1 MSIAAE
7 RAANL
12 WPLHEEQR
20 RILHAQARAPDSSKY
35 NVGGYVR
42 MRGDFDPDD
51 YCRALAWFFE
61 HCDAERI
68 AILHP
73 EGAPR
78 QQFRENVAMPAPA
91 RLDFSDRHDPRGAA
105 LAWMQTRM
113 DRPLPMSD
121 FPLFEHALIAIE
133 PGETWYFGR
142 HHHIIADAY
151 AFSLKIKAVLECYGA
166 LRSGAAMPESR
177 LGSYRSEIE
186 ASLANLQSPER
197 EADLRYWRERL
208 AAPPAS
214 LWPAPDDGD
223 PAAARE
229 VRTIELAELE
239 IGGALRERMLAA
251 ASLAR
256 TSLLHVLM
264 ACVAVHFART
274 AASPDLVVGVPV
286 HNRTNLRQKRTFGVM
301 SAIVP
306 TRLAAPPSSTLVDIA
321 RAIAVGLAADLAH
334 RYVPLW
340 EIIKQVRAAENSR
353 RPLFE
358 IVLNYEPFFESP
370 GTAGLEVTTHE
381 LASQMEHIPLHIRLC
396 DFGAHQSLAL
406 RIQMM
411 RGSSAGG
418 ADDFTA
424 DLHSTLIA
432 TLGEPE
438 QPLHELFHRFAV
450 DNRQGICCNDSRS
463 LEHQ

>member
-1 MSIAAE
+1 MSTAAE

-12 WPLHEEQR
+12 WPLHPEQR
-20 RILHAQARAPDSSKY
+20 RILHAQARIPDSSKY

-42 MRGDFDPDD
+42 LRGDFDPET

-68 AILHP
+68 AILHTA
-73 EGAPR
+73 GAPR
-78 QQFRENVAMPAPA
+78 QQFREGVAMPAPE
-91 RLDFSDRHDPRGAA
+91 RLDFSDGQDPRGAA
-105 LAWMQTRM
+105 LAWMQSRM

-133 PGETWYFGR
+133 PAETWYFGR

-151 AFSLKIKAVLECYGA
+151 AFSLKINTVLKCYEE
-166 LRSGAAMPESR
+166 LRGGAAMPASR

-186 ASLANLQSPER
+186 ASLASLQSPER
-197 EADLRYWRERL
+197 EADLGYWRERL

-214 LWPAPDDGD
+214 LWPAPADGD
-223 PAAARE
+223 EAAADE
-229 VRTIELAELE
+229 VRTIEFAELE
-239 IGGALRERMLAA
+239 IGGDLRERMVAA

-264 ACVAVHFART
+264 ACVAVHFARS
-274 AASPDLVVGVPV
+274 ALSPDLLVGVPV
-286 HNRTNLRQKRTFGVM
+286 HNRTSLRQKRTFGVM

-306 TRLAAPPSSTLVDIA
+306 TRLTAPSSSSLIEIA
-321 RAIAVGLAADLAH
+321 RATAIGLADDLARRH
-334 RYVPLW
+334 VPLW
-340 EIIKQVRAAENSR
+340 EIIKLVRAAENSR

-358 IVLNYEPFFESP
+358 IVINYEPFFETS
-370 GTAGLEVTTHE
+370 GTAGLEITSHE
-381 LASQMEHIPLHIRLC
+381 LVSRMEHIPLHIRLC
-396 DFGAHQSLAL
+396 DFGAHQPLAL
-406 RIQMM
+406 RIQLM

-424 DLHSTLIA
+424 HLHSTLIA

-450 DNRQGICCNDSRS
+450 DNREGVCCNDSRS